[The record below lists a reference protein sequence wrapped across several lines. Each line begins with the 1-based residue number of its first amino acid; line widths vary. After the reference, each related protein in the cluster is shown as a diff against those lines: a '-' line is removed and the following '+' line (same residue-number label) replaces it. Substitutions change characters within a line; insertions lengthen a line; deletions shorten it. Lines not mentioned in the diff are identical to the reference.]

1 MSDETAAAT
10 TPAPAVDERRSG
22 LGVLLFVSISFGL
35 SFGIYETL
43 LPLYWDS
50 RGMSFA
56 TMGWIW
62 AVSAASVF
70 LLRVHVGR
78 LSDRFGRKLFYTIS
92 LGVSAATNFATPLL
106 PNVLMQAA
114 LKTSREAA
122 VLVRDVMHSTI
133 LYERDASTF
142 MGSLGL
148 TRGAEYACHGFGSLM
163 AGLLA
168 MAAATSGRPSYTAPL
183 LLAAG
188 LVLAANVVF
197 TGFYPNVPPPATP
210 LGTRQVSSI
219 REIFSL
225 DLPPKLWLLVAFTF
239 IFNTGLITTHC
250 FIMPIYF
257 KNLLTGSGRFDETN
271 VLLAVAV
278 IMMLHRLTSGVP
290 MMLIGPRLRKNLK
303 GLFITFVFFEGVALA
318 ATPLIANLWLAIA
331 VWLTHDLLGA
341 GIWSPIQQAY
351 IQKYSRP
358 DSRGADVSKV
368 LALGQFG
375 GVLGPLLAS
384 TLLRH
389 ASQGA
394 PFLVGGIIVSL
405 SALILLK
412 L

>member
-1 MSDETAAAT
+1 MSDQTAAET
-10 TPAPAVDERRSG
+10 TPAPANVERRSG
-22 LGVLLFVSISFGL
+22 LGVLLFVSICFGL

-43 LPLYWDS
+43 LPLYWQS
-50 RGMSFA
+50 RGMELR

-70 LLRVHVGR
+70 VLRVHVGR

-92 LGVSAATNFATPLL
+92 LGVSAAANLLTPLL
-106 PNVLMQAA
+106 PAVPVQAA

-133 LYERDASTF
+133 LYERDAATF

-148 TRGAEYACHGFGSLM
+148 TRGAEYSCHGIGSLM
-163 AGLLA
+163 AGLIA
-168 MAAATSGRPSYTAPL
+168 MAAASSGRPSYTAPFL
-183 LLAAG
+183 AAAG
-188 LVLAANVVF
+188 LVLAANIIF
-197 TGFYPNVPPPATP
+197 AGFYPNVLPPAVPAGTP
-210 LGTRQVSSI
+210 QVSSV

-225 DLPPKLWLLVAFTF
+225 DLPPKLWLLVAFAF
-239 IFNTGLITTHC
+239 VFNAGLMATHC

-257 KNLLTGSGRFDETN
+257 SGIIAKTGRFSETD

-290 MMLIGPRLRKNLK
+290 MMLIGPRLRRNLK

-318 ATPLIANLWLAIA
+318 ATPLISNVWLAVA

-341 GIWSPIQQAY
+341 GIWSPIHQSY

-358 DSRGADVSKV
+358 ESRGSDVSKV
-368 LALGQFG
+368 AALGQFG
-375 GVLGPLLAS
+375 SVLGPLLAS
-384 TLLRH
+384 ALI
-389 ASQGA
+389 AVSSQGA
-394 PFLVGGIIVSL
+394 PFLVGGIIVAL